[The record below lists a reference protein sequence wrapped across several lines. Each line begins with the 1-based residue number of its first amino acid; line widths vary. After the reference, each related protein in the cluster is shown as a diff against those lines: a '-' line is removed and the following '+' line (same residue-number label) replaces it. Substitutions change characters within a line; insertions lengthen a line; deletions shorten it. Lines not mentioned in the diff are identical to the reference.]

1 MLNSI
6 SEDTPKVLFD
16 IANKKI
22 TGTKQ
27 SQEGFA
33 YCNRFTR
40 AMGNLQSFDDSTDY
54 YVNLW
59 RCMAK
64 PLGTGV
70 WFEYKGYSYVVDK
83 VESGKK
89 YGVIFFNSSSENFS
103 YFLYFSLFHFIDC
116 CCYDYKKVVWV

>member
-1 MLNSI
+1 
-6 SEDTPKVLFD
+6 
-16 IANKKI
+16 
-22 TGTKQ
+22 
-27 SQEGFA
+27 
-33 YCNRFTR
+33 
-40 AMGNLQSFDDSTDY
+40 MGNLQSFDDSTDY

-89 YGVIFFNSSSENFS
+89 YGVINYRGVADLLDCPKNCSIVCPSFS
-103 YFLYFSLFHFIDC
+103 
-116 CCYDYKKVVWV
+116 